1 MRLTSYN
8 MAVKI
13 LHAKGCLAD
22 MVDRMWSYMEEGDAE
37 KAQCVREK
45 ALMMYAL
52 LETASKWHPT
62 ITEGLQSDIYVGISS
77 VNQPQLTGALAIN
90 SISVSYEGVFIVN
103 PDDSIAVSQWAH
115 TVNGFL
121 SENDDIVQV
130 EIVSNTMS
138 GLNALVKT
146 SMSSIVPSG
155 NDSNDLFTINTS
167 AITATTTEFDGVVP
181 DCLTNAQILSVIEKI
196 DDLCECNC

>member
-22 MVDRMWSYMEEGDAE
+22 MVDRMWVYMEEGDAE

-52 LETASKWHPT
+52 LETASRWHPT
-62 ITEGLQSDIYVGISS
+62 ITEGLMLDSYVVLSS
-77 VNQPQLTGALAIN
+77 VNQPQLTGALSIN
-90 SISVSYEGVFIVN
+90 GIDVSYEGVFITN

-121 SENDDIVQV
+121 SNNDDIVQV
-130 EIVSNTMS
+130 EIVSNTLS
-138 GLNALVKT
+138 GFNAVVRT
-146 SMSSIVPSG
+146 SMSSITPSG
-155 NDSNDLFTINTS
+155 NDSNDLFTVNGS
-167 AITATTTEFDGVVP
+167 ASTFTTTEFDGVVP